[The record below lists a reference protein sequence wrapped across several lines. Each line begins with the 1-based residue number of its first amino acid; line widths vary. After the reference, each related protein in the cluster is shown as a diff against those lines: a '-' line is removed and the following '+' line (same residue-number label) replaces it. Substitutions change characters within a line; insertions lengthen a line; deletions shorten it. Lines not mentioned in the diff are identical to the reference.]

1 MKYLTQGK
9 QKYNFRTRCP
19 KVRKRNFRTQCPKV
33 RKNNFRTLCPK
44 VDLKKKGNRDM
55 AFFTATVTGLKVV
68 VTAVG
73 CGFGVWGVINLLE
86 GYGSESG
93 ASKSQGVKQLMAGG
107 GIVIIAQ
114 TVIPQLTTL
123 FS

>member
-1 MKYLTQGK
+1 MTQEK
-9 QKYNFRTRCP
+9 QKH
-19 KVRKRNFRTQCPKV
+19 NFRTQCPKV

-44 VDLKKKGNRDM
+44 VDLKKKGKRDM